1 MLFSIINAAATET
14 LQEQYDKNKA
24 DIAKTSTFGKG
35 QVLFESIELTKDTS
49 KNPTDFKLIYTDKE
63 DKKEPT
69 TLGLTNDKT
78 AFVSSIDE
86 GIKYTFE
93 KLLGLKLTGGVT
105 KVSGKDLKPLVSSLK
120 IAPQEYKDAINDLI
134 DDNFDYDI
142 NFDTNTLKT
151 DKKLHPFTLPAL
163 LEKTT
168 LEEGT
173 CYFTFKANGKEFKTD
188 LFTFKKKDDV
198 YEIVAKGKSIS
209 LFMIILIVVIAIVA
223 VTMIS
228 VGIYFMTTGKKSDEK
243 EDETVKV

>member
-24 DIAKTSTFGKG
+24 DIAKTSTFGEG
-35 QVLFESIELTKDTS
+35 QVLFESIELNKDTS
-49 KNPTDFKLIYTDKE
+49 KNPTDFKLIYAKEE

-78 AFVSSIDE
+78 AFASSIGE

-93 KLLGLKLTGGVT
+93 KLLGLKLTDEA

-134 DDNFDYDI
+134 DDDTDYDN
-142 NFDTNTLKT
+142 NFETSTLKT
-151 DKKLHPFTLPAL
+151 DKKLHPFILPAL
-163 LEKTT
+163 LAKTK

-173 CYFTFKANGKEFKTD
+173 CYFTFKVDNKEFKTD

-228 VGIYFMTTGKKSDEK
+228 VGIYFMTTGKKSEEK
-243 EDETVKV
+243 EAETVKV